1 MLLYIMRH
9 GIAAERDEV
18 KFPDDALRPLTSE
31 GFKKTRAAAR
41 GMRKLKINLDLLITS
56 PLVRAKQ
63 TASVVAEELRVD
75 PSRIRESEALQP
87 DSDPAVILRELASG
101 PPLDAV
107 LLVGHEPHVSSLL
120 ARCIA
125 GSDRTIHIPLKKASL
140 ALVEVDPHAT
150 RPRGQ
155 LMFLLAPKQLRM
167 IGESRL

>member
-75 PSRIRESEALQP
+75 PSRIRESANLEP
-87 DSDPAVILRELASG
+87 DADAGAILRELAEG
-101 PPLDAV
+101 HPLDAV
-107 LLVGHEPHVSSLL
+107 LLVGHEPHVSRLL
-120 ARCIA
+120 VRCIA
-125 GSDRTIHIPLKKASL
+125 GSERALHIPFKKAAL
-140 ALVEVDPHAT
+140 AQVEVDPHST

-155 LMFLLAPKQLRM
+155 LMFLLTPKQLRM
-167 IGESRL
+167 VGESRL

>member
-1 MLLYIMRH
+1 MLYIMRH

-18 KFPDDALRPLTSE
+18 KFPDDALRPLTND

-41 GMRKLKINLDLLITS
+41 GMRKLKINLDLLVTS

-75 PSRIRESEALQP
+75 PSRIRESVNLEP
-87 DSDPAVILRELASG
+87 DADVAAILKEISDGPA
-101 PPLDAV
+101 LDAV
-107 LLVGHEPHVSSLL
+107 MLVGHEPHVSSLL
-120 ARCIA
+120 VRCLA
-125 GSDRTIHIPLKKASL
+125 GSERAMHIPFKKAAL

-155 LMFLLAPKQLRM
+155 LVFLLPPKQLRM
-167 IGESRL
+167 IGESHS